1 MKNPYTILGIESGA
15 SLEEAKLSYLK
26 RVKVL
31 HPDRFDPQKQRQE
44 WNEANEM
51 LLQLN
56 IAWEIVKSEIGNGAN
71 EYPPKFQTS
80 KSDLNNSAKSDFG
93 FCQNCGISVPRNT
106 NFCSACGVSGPGLQK
121 KARVSNGLSII
132 AATFFLIGLPAICF
146 GINLSYHSFD
156 VALYSFVKIFL
167 FCLMPHVLIRFPSF
181 FAAENSIGKWV
192 IALGWFGNLGIVVQ
206 FFLF

>member
-1 MKNPYTILGIESGA
+1 MKNPYTVLGIESGA
-15 SLEEAKLSYLK
+15 SLEEAKLAYLR

-56 IAWEIVKSEIGNGAN
+56 IAWEIVKSEIENGVN
-71 EYPPKFQTS
+71 EHSPKFQTG

-93 FCQNCGISVPRNT
+93 FCQNCGISVPSNT
-106 NFCSACGVSGPGLQK
+106 NFCSSCGASAPGFQK
-121 KARVSNGLSII
+121 KARDSLSLSII
-132 AATFFLIGLPAICF
+132 AATFFLIGLPAIYF
-146 GINLSYHSFD
+146 GVNLSYHSFD
-156 VALYSFVKIFL
+156 VALYSSVKVFL

-181 FAAENSIGKWV
+181 FAANDSNGKLV
-192 IALGWFGNLGIVVQ
+192 IALGWFGNLGVVAQ
-206 FFLF
+206 FFFF